1 MNSKIRT
8 FAVLFVPSSRLSAA
22 TAATHGILSS
32 EKLINAHAACGDIIS
47 RTLCAEPM
55 SIPSVLTVV
64 SRATSPLISATQQR
78 QSPSPSGENI
88 NETAPPILPSIL
100 SLASAA

>member
-1 MNSKIRT
+1 MLYIRRAKRYIIKLTVHAVMNSKIRT

-47 RTLCAEPM
+47 DRK
-55 SIPSVLTVV
+55 SVGRERVC
-64 SRATSPLISATQQR
+64 
-78 QSPSPSGENI
+78 
-88 NETAPPILPSIL
+88 
-100 SLASAA
+100 